1 MPWWHNS
8 NGQGIC
14 AREHRFP
21 NGITL
26 WMHEQLSNRSNPH
39 THTRIHKMVKWKF
52 LLTCGPRASNPLFFL
67 VNTFS
72 AYIFGFSFDCHRF
85 HTIFGT
91 IVQYKPFNMLTDCKE
106 SKWKR
111 NKQPAYVSQTFL
123 HRAIASSTLYYFTS
137 LRSIFIF
144 TNWILKYLKKR
155 IFSTSPHRLQHFY
168 ITMGESERRKMREI
182 NRICMCVLCM
192 RG

>member
-1 MPWWHNS
+1 MESHCECMNS
-8 NGQGIC
+8 YQTDLI
-14 AREHRFP
+14 
-21 NGITL
+21 
-26 WMHEQLSNRSNPH
+26 H

-72 AYIFGFSFDCHRF
+72 AYIFGFSVDCHRF

-123 HRAIASSTLYYFTS
+123 HRAIASSTLYHFTS
-137 LRSIFIF
+137 LRSTFIF
-144 TNWILKYLKKR
+144 TNWILKYLKTWFFLLLLTDYNTFTQPWEKVK
-155 IFSTSPHRLQHFY
+155 
-168 ITMGESERRKMREI
+168 GERWEK
-182 NRICMCVLCM
+182 
-192 RG
+192 